1 MSCTDVTAVARTAC
15 FNGSMQQDSF
25 GSELRS
31 YAAGGVRVCETLMPA
46 GLRLAPH
53 AHDSGQICFVLEG
66 SYLEQIGGSERL
78 LGPGMMHVRAPGQPH
93 ANAFA
98 SEEDVLALLIS
109 FERARW
115 IASPLASPVRMLDD
129 VAGELR
135 RELRRGDEAAHTAL
149 EGLALMTMARVA
161 RMTIPQ
167 KSEPAWLGDAL
178 SLIERRSAGPLS
190 LTTLAQAIGIRRG
203 DVAAAFRRHRGT
215 SVGESIRAMRVR
227 NAKALLLTNMPLA
240 EVALQSG
247 FHDQAHFTRVFRALT
262 GTTPG
267 AYRSASSNRV
277 SARKS

>member
-1 MSCTDVTAVARTAC
+1 
-15 FNGSMQQDSF
+15 MQQDSF

-66 SYLEQIGGSERL
+66 SYVEQIAGTERL

-98 SEEDVLALLIS
+98 SDEDVLALLIS
-109 FERARW
+109 IERPRW
-115 IASPLASPVRMLDD
+115 IASPLVSPVRMLDE
-129 VAGELR
+129 VAGELQ

-149 EGLALMTMARVA
+149 EGLALLTMARVA
-161 RMTIPQ
+161 RLARMTG
-167 KSEPAWLGDAL
+167 EPAWLGDAL
-178 SLIERRSAGPLS
+178 SLIERRSAEPLT
-190 LTTLAQAIGIRRG
+190 LTTLAQSLGVRRG

-215 SVGESIRAMRVR
+215 SVGESIRAVRVR
-227 NAKALLLTNMPLA
+227 KAKALLATNMPLA

-247 FHDQAHFTRVFRALT
+247 FHDQAHFTRVFRALS

-267 AYRSASSNRV
+267 AYRSTSSNRV

>member
-1 MSCTDVTAVARTAC
+1 MSCTGVTSLARAAC
-15 FNGSMQQDSF
+15 FNGAVQQDSF

-31 YAAGGVRVCETLMPA
+31 YAGGGVRVCETLMPA

-66 SYLEQIGGSERL
+66 SYVEQIAGMERL

-109 FERARW
+109 IDRPRW
-115 IASPLASPVRMLDD
+115 LVSPLRAPVRLLDD
-129 VAGELR
+129 VARELQ

-149 EGLALMTMARVA
+149 EGLALLTMARVA
-161 RMTIPQ
+161 RMTG
-167 KSEPAWLGDAL
+167 EPAWLGDAL
-178 SLIERRSAGPLS
+178 SLIERRSAEPLT
-190 LTTLAQAIGIRRG
+190 LTTLAYSLGVRRG

-215 SVGESIRAMRVR
+215 SVGESIRAVRVR
-227 NAKALLLTNMPLA
+227 NAKALLATKMPLA